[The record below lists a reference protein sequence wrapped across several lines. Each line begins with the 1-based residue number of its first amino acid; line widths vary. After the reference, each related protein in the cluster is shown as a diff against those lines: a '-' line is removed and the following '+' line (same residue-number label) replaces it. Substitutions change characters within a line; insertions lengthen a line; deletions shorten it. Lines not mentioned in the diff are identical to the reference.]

1 MRLYM
6 ATTSLSLGEHWE
18 DFIKNEVNSG
28 RFKTTSEVI
37 RAALRELEERN
48 EKLISLK
55 SHLKIGEEQ
64 ARLQQFVEPL
74 EVEQIIERAKKP
86 T

>member
-1 MRLYM
+1 M